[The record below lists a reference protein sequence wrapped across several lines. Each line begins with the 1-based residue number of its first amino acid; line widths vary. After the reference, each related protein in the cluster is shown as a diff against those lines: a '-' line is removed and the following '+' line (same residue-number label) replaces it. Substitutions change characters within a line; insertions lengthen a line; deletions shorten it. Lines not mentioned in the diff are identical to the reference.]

1 MGKDL
6 PTHQFV
12 RQKEG
17 FDDTEVNSSSMCIV
31 LIRLM
36 KLDLRRQLIQ
46 GPHGITQDR
55 ATFTQIA
62 RDLGCNFDV
71 LMSVEVWSPQDV
83 ASAGWGAESALLA

>member
-1 MGKDL
+1 MVKDL

-12 RQKEG
+12 GQEEG
-17 FDDTEVNSSSMCIV
+17 FDDTEVNSSSICIV

-36 KLDLRRQLIQ
+36 NLDLRRQLIQ

-62 RDLGCNFDV
+62 RDLGVPF
-71 LMSVEVWSPQDV
+71 
-83 ASAGWGAESALLA
+83 